1 MKTSSIK
8 SSLPS
13 VAKIT
18 ILLLSALILPA
29 NLWLQLYTQHQNQ
42 EKRATELFS
51 QMNQLIESK
60 KRDLENDIEDFSQKC
75 IQAADIAV
83 YCISLSPE
91 AVSTPE
97 ASREL
102 ANRLDV
108 DEIHCFTPDGV
119 IVAGTHPEYYG
130 YTLESGDQMKY
141 FLPMLEDK
149 NLKLCQNITPNTAEG
164 RKMQYAAVWKEDGS
178 GIIQIGMEPRRILK
192 EMEEK
197 SLKTIV
203 ADIPIDMK
211 GFFHVVDLKTDQII
225 ASTDPGLSGTYI
237 GNIVE
242 KRADGKLP
250 ENFHCWFRGDKYCV
264 YAKNYGDMALVRC
277 YLSQYPLKNTVFSTI
292 LVFIYLALAAVVV
305 IRGIAWYVDKKL
317 TANLAKIVD
326 ELKQSDKDDF
336 KNITVRT
343 QVKELDE
350 LILYMNQMLKS
361 IRLGWDKM
369 TNIINKGQIPVGIF
383 EHNQFFG
390 KSFVNG
396 RLLELLGIEEDEFGE
411 DELYTEIES
420 RLEAVLGR
428 IAEDEQIYQ
437 YDRNGEETYL
447 KIEKQTDEQS
457 VTYYVTD
464 MSMWW
469 REINE
474 LREQSNKDSLTGLY
488 NRRGFH
494 SRMDEL
500 FSNPQTLGYGVVI
513 MMDADGLKRIND
525 MYGHPVGDEY
535 LKKIGLIAR
544 AAKGPG
550 TVAARLGGDEFI
562 IFLYGFERLESIEE
576 ACEALKARRGEI
588 FAAVSGDEQIEFSIG
603 CALYPDDG
611 RNYHSLM
618 YIADERMYLEK
629 RKRKTAYTGGGIRWK
644 NAGKVKA

>member
-8 SSLPS
+8 NSLPG
-13 VAKIT
+13 VAKVT
-18 ILLLSALILPA
+18 ILLLLALIIPA
-29 NLWLQLYTQHQNQ
+29 NLWLQLYTQHQGQ
-42 EKRATELFS
+42 EKRAAELFS

-60 KRDLENDIEDFSQKC
+60 QRDLEKSIEEFSKKC

-91 AVSTPE
+91 SVSTPE
-97 ASREL
+97 AAREL
-102 ANRLDV
+102 ADRLDV

-130 YTLESGDQMKY
+130 YTFDSGEQMRY

-149 NLKLCQNITPNTAEG
+149 DMKLCQNITPNTAEG

-178 GIIQIGMEPRRILK
+178 GIIQIGMEPRRIL
-192 EMEEK
+192 EEIEEK
-197 SLKTIV
+197 SLKSIV

-211 GFFHVVDLKTDQII
+211 GFFHVVDLKTDEIT
-225 ASTDPGLSGTYI
+225 ASTDPSLSGAYV
-237 GNIVE
+237 GDLL
-242 KRADGKLP
+242 KKKADGEL
-250 ENFHCWFRGDKYCV
+250 EEEFHCWFRGSKYCV
-264 YAKNYGDMALVRC
+264 YTKTYGDTALVRC
-277 YLSQYPLKNTVFSTI
+277 YLSQYPLKSTVFSTL
-292 LVFIYLALAAVVV
+292 LVLIYLALAAAAV
-305 IRGIAWYVDKKL
+305 IGGIVWYVDKKL
-317 TANLAKIVD
+317 TANLAKIIE
-326 ELKQSDKDDF
+326 ELKQNDKGEF
-336 KNITVRT
+336 QNITVRT

-369 TNIINKGQIPVGIF
+369 TDIINKGQIPVGIF
-383 EHNQFFG
+383 EHNQFFE
-390 KSFVNG
+390 KRFVNG
-396 RLLELLGIEEDEFGE
+396 RLLELLGIEEDEFCE
-411 DELYTEIES
+411 EELAVEIES

-428 IAEDEQIYQ
+428 PAEDEQIYQ

-447 KIEKQTDEQS
+447 KIEKQTNEQS

-474 LREQSNKDSLTGLY
+474 LREQSNTDSLTGLY

-494 SRMDEL
+494 NRMDEL
-500 FSNPQTLGYGVVI
+500 FSKPQTLGYGVVI
-513 MMDADGLKRIND
+513 MLDADGLKRIND
-525 MYGHPVGDEY
+525 MHGHSVGDEY
-535 LKKIGLIAR
+535 LKKIGLISR
-544 AAKGPG
+544 GAKGPG

-562 IFLYGFERLESIEE
+562 IFLYGFESLESIEE
-576 ACEALKARRGEI
+576 ACEALKARRGERFTAI
-588 FAAVSGDEQIEFSIG
+588 SGDESIEFSVG

-629 RKRKTAYTGGGIRWK
+629 RKRKITYTGGGY
-644 NAGKVKA
+644 KAEKRRET

>member
-8 SSLPS
+8 NSLPS
-13 VAKIT
+13 VAKVT
-18 ILLLSALILPA
+18 ILLLIALILPA
-29 NLWLQLYTQHQNQ
+29 NLWLQLYTQHQEQ

-60 KRDLENDIEDFSQKC
+60 KRDLEKDIEDFSQKC

-91 AVSTPE
+91 SVSTPE
-97 ASREL
+97 AAREL
-102 ANRLDV
+102 ARHLDV

-119 IVAGTHPEYYG
+119 IVAGTHPKYYG
-130 YTLESGDQMKY
+130 YTMESGEQMKY
-141 FLPMLEDK
+141 FLPMLKDR

-192 EMEEK
+192 DMEEK
-197 SLKTIV
+197 GLEAIV

-237 GNIVE
+237 GDVVE
-242 KRADGKLP
+242 KGADGRLP
-250 ENFHCWFRGDKYCV
+250 EKFHCWFRGDKYCV
-264 YAKNYGDMALVRC
+264 YAKNYGDTALVRC

-292 LVFIYLALAAVVV
+292 LVLVYLALAAAAV
-305 IRGIAWYVDKKL
+305 IGGIVWYVDKKL
-317 TANLAKIVD
+317 TVNLAKIVD
-326 ELKQSDKDDF
+326 ELKQNAKGDF
-336 KNITVRT
+336 KDITVRT

-369 TNIINKGQIPVGIF
+369 TNLINKGQIPVGIF

-390 KSFVNG
+390 KNFVNG
-396 RLLELLGIEEDEFGE
+396 RLLELLGIEEGEFGE

-428 IAEDEQIYQ
+428 LAEDEQIYQ

-500 FSNPQTLGYGVVI
+500 FSNPHTLGYGMVI
-513 MMDADGLKRIND
+513 MIDADGLKRIND
-525 MYGHPVGDEY
+525 VYGHPVGDEY
-535 LKKIGLIAR
+535 LKKIALIAR
-544 AAKGPG
+544 AVKGPG

-562 IFLYGFERLESIEE
+562 IFLYGFESLEKIEE
-576 ACEALKARRGEI
+576 ACESLKARRGEI
-588 FAAVSGDEQIEFSIG
+588 FTTVSGDEQIEFSIG
-603 CALYPDDG
+603 CALYPEDG

-629 RKRKTAYTGGGIRWK
+629 RKRKAAYTGGG
-644 NAGKVKA
+644 V